1 MTQFEEG
8 MKDSL
13 AFALFRRARI
23 DQVEKRRMDNGTT
36 SNKSQYYDPD
46 RDELTE
52 RQIKTSWAADGR
64 MRAYWYLLAAEAMRT
79 IKGEELTPLPS
90 SLSCL
95 QCRGTGM
102 LYVLTEE
109 GLEPRVAKAQDK
121 LELQV
126 CNACNGAGTP
136 PRAAQ
141 EEARSSTKPIMSS
154 GGSTE
159 T

>member
-1 MTQFEEG
+1 MRTD
-8 MKDSL
+8 KDSL

-64 MRAYWYLLAAEAMRT
+64 MRAYWYSLAAEAMRM

-90 SLSCL
+90 PLSCL
-95 QCRGTGM
+95 QCRGTGR
-102 LYVLTEE
+102 LYVTTEE
-109 GLEPRVAKAQDK
+109 GLEPRVAKAQGK
-121 LELQV
+121 LELQT
-126 CNACNGAGTP
+126 CNACNGTGTP

-141 EEARSSTKPIMSS
+141 ENHDEGRTTDKN
-154 GGSTE
+154 
-159 T
+159 